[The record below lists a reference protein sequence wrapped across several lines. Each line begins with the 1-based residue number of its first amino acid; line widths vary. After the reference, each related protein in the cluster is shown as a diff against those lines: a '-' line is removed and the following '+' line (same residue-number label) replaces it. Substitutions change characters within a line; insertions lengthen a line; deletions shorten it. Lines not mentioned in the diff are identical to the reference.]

1 MASKGRPRI
10 ELKDLP
16 DKWEESIINLAK
28 KGGSIVEIAVE
39 LDISRGSLYALMRRS
54 EFLCNI
60 VNKCKELSKNKS
72 FTEPSK
78 ENLIKREKRRKSR
91 DSKKEYNSNRFS
103 VSARNLLGYHL
114 RQKGKAKSKK
124 TFDYFGYTP
133 KQYVDCINSKLKDG
147 MTLDNYGLWHVDHI
161 KPLSL
166 FDLTK
171 DEEIKIAWSFD
182 NLQCLWA
189 RDNISKGNR
198 YEE

>member
-1 MASKGRPRI
+1 
-10 ELKDLP
+10 
-16 DKWEESIINLAK
+16 
-28 KGGSIVEIAVE
+28 
-39 LDISRGSLYALMRRS
+39 MRRS